1 SAIGELF
8 FDAEKNDVKELPS
21 DQLTINF
28 F

>member
-1 SAIGELF
+1 AIGELF